1 MFPGRLFC
9 HEINIYYNIS
19 LYNIG
24 TYTLPYILVQII
36 FFQVFVPLLTNPKN
50 QRNWPRVVA
59 DDVTYHVN
67 KLKNSVFEIRGLL
80 SGQTLLPMPDG
91 IERVHEVEQMI
102 IERYIVV
109 IYKVWSENKMNELL
123 LQLLMLHPFKVISP
137 LV

>member
-1 MFPGRLFC
+1 
-9 HEINIYYNIS
+9 